1 MKLSLQILILITGL
15 ILSPFF
21 LVGQSNCRLKPE
33 DLKPVIQRFNPFFSN
48 HTWDAKS
55 QIEMARMGDDRLII
69 ITQDGCKRHH
79 TTFNM
84 MVDRKVA
91 TDNKDFWISEMQSMM
106 HKFFWETNAY
116 EAFEKDF
123 ETNFIRKFSTY
134 GPNNQFNFPIGTR
147 NFICEVNYSPE
158 RGGKI
163 TIEMVSFIFKERV
176 RTERR
181 GISTDKDDGWYGNA
195 KRP

>member
-1 MKLSLQILILITGL
+1 MKHSLQSLTLIAALILFPLWG
-15 ILSPFF
+15 SA
-21 LVGQSNCRLKPE
+21 QSDCRLKPE

-55 QIEMARMGDDRLII
+55 QLEMARMGDNRLII

-91 TDNKDFWISEMQSMM
+91 TDNKDFWISEMRSMM
-106 HKFFWETNAY
+106 HKVYWETNDY
-116 EAFEKDF
+116 EEFAQDF
-123 ETNFIRKFSTY
+123 EANFIRNFSAY

-176 RTERR
+176 HTERR
-181 GISTDKDDGWYGNA
+181 GISTDEDDGWYGNA